1 MKSNH
6 VNLFS
11 FPQQS
16 ALDSFIITERTLAT
30 NKDGVVSFLLFFRA
44 WSHRQHFSFIW
55 FIINIIF
62 NFVALQ
68 RPTCNAVVKNHCGV
82 VRRVLASEG
91 SWKSYGGSTAPPTS
105 HLIPPFICNQS
116 KHLHSFFFFVLKKEI
131 NDVKSNHLK
140 FTTQK
145 ESTNEPF
152 RFHFADRWQLHFP
165 VTMIN
170 FFVFRLFRAS
180 VTILTLSFMLHLEFP
195 YEMIIA
201 RWG

>member
-82 VRRVLASEG
+82 CCAVCLR
-91 SWKSYGGSTAPPTS
+91 
-105 HLIPPFICNQS
+105 
-116 KHLHSFFFFVLKKEI
+116 
-131 NDVKSNHLK
+131 
-140 FTTQK
+140 QK
-145 ESTNEPF
+145 EAGRVTGGVP
-152 RFHFADRWQLHFP
+152 HHQLL
-165 VTMIN
+165 I
-170 FFVFRLFRAS
+170 
-180 VTILTLSFMLHLEFP
+180 
-195 YEMIIA
+195 
-201 RWG
+201 